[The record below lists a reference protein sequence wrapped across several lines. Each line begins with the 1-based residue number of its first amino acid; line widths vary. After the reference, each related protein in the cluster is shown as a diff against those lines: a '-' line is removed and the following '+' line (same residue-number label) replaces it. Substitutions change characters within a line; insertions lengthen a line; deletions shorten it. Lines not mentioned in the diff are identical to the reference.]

1 MNLPCDVV
9 MDLVGLYKDGLAS
22 KESKA
27 AVDEH
32 LKECA
37 QCRKYYKMYDSIEKS
52 TKNQE
57 EPVLEVDSYSDY
69 NFSDV
74 SKRLRKKHNRNLLLM
89 SAIAGTAV
97 VLTAINL
104 TKMLN
109 NK

>member
-37 QCRKYYKMYDSIEKS
+37 QCRKYHKMYDSIEKS